1 MARSDRFMVALC
13 TCRRSR
19 TYPWCDTS
27 HPDVAS
33 DPRSRPS
40 TGTSDDPAQPDHHRQ
55 GRRRRQP
62 APRRGPPSARTR
74 RASAW
79 P

>member
-33 DPRSRPS
+33 EPRSRPS

-55 GRRRRQP
+55 GRRRQP